1 MASISSRG
9 MPVSM
14 WGSTPSAGGCG
25 LARVSFG
32 RRVGAGLLER
42 RLQPVLEVVERG
54 LGLLDRDVAP
64 LDQRLGVELAD
75 RAPGVDALVH
85 QRLGVARVVAL
96 VVTVAAVAHHV
107 DHDVLVEL
115 LAVGERQPG
124 HPHAGL
130 GVVAVHVEDRRLH
143 HLGHVGRVLRR
154 AGRVGRRGEAEL
166 VVDDQVDRAA
176 DAVAL
181 DHRQV
186 ERLGHDALAGEGGVA
201 VDQDRQHR
209 VAPGRIDEVH
219 LGPGQAGDDRVD
231 GLEVRRVG
239 GQLDLDGVAAPAD
252 ELAGL
257 AEVVLH
263 VARALGGLG
272 VDVALELLEQL
283 LVGLADD
290 VHEHVEPAAVGH
302 AHDGRVEVAVG
313 GRRRAASRGSGW
325 PTRRRRC
332 RSASARGTWWRGTS
346 RAPRPR

>member
-1 MASISSRG
+1 MAS
-9 MPVSM
+9 
-14 WGSTPSAGGCG
+14 PSAQSTSPSANMLGPG
-25 LARVSFG
+25 LELLGQLGVDREALGRGLERLEDRVDLLAGDAGVDVGQHAQGRRLRLGPRALG

-42 RLQPVLEVVERG
+42 GLQPVLEVVERG
-54 LGLLDRDVAP
+54 LGLLDGDVAP

-154 AGRVGRRGEAEL
+154 AGRVGRGGEAEL

-219 LGPGQAGDDRVD
+219 LGPGHALDDRVD

-239 GQLDLDGVAAPAD
+239 RQLDLDGVAA
-252 ELAGL
+252 
-257 AEVVLH
+257 
-263 VARALGGLG
+263 
-272 VDVALELLEQL
+272 
-283 LVGLADD
+283 
-290 VHEHVEPAAVGH
+290 
-302 AHDGRVEVAVG
+302 
-313 GRRRAASRGSGW
+313 RG
-325 PTRRRRC
+325 
-332 RSASARGTWWRGTS
+332 
-346 RAPRPR
+346 